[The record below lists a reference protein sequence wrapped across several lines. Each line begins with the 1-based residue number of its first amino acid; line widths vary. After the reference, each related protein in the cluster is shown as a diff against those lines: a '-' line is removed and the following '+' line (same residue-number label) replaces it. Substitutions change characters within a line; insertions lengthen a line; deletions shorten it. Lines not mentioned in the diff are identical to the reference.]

1 MSQQGGPQA
10 RRVPAQL
17 PNALTVLR
25 LVLVPVFVVLM
36 FIEPNEG
43 FGWRLAGTVAFGLA
57 ILTDFFDGSLARRYG
72 LVSNF
77 GKIWDPIADKA
88 LTGAAFIVLSILG
101 ELPWW
106 VTVLILVRE
115 WGITWMRVV
124 MLKYA
129 VMAAAPGGKL
139 KTLLQ
144 SFALLMFL
152 PYPIQATL
160 VPAPVWYYLGWAL
173 MWAAFALTFVTGVMY
188 VLDALRLKRAAGS
201 GAAGAGDAGAGD
213 AGPGDAG

>member
-1 MSQQGGPQA
+1 MSEQSGQQTA
-10 RRVPAQL
+10 RIPAQL

-36 FIEPNEG
+36 FLEPG
-43 FGWRLAGTVAFGLA
+43 TGLGWRLAATVAFGLA
-57 ILTDFFDGSLARRYG
+57 ILTDFFDGRLARRYG
-72 LVSNF
+72 LVSDF

-106 VTVLILVRE
+106 ITVPILVRE

-129 VMAAAPGGKL
+129 VMAAAPAGKL

-144 SFALLMFL
+144 AFALLVFL
-152 PYPIQATL
+152 PYPIMETL
-160 VPAPVWYYLGWAL
+160 APAPVWYYLGWAL
-173 MWAAFALTFVTGVMY
+173 MWAAFALTLITGVMY
-188 VLDALRLKRAAGS
+188 VLDALRLKREAGS
-201 GAAGAGDAGAGD
+201 GDAG
-213 AGPGDAG
+213 

>member
-1 MSQQGGPQA
+1 VSQQAQGQA
-10 RRVPAQL
+10 WRVPAQL

-25 LVLVPVFVVLM
+25 LILVPVFVALM
-36 FIEPNEG
+36 FVEPHEG
-43 FGWRLAGTVAFGLA
+43 FGWRLAGTAAFGLA
-57 ILTDFFDGSLARRYG
+57 ILTDFFDGRLARRYG
-72 LVSNF
+72 LVSDF

-144 SFALLMFL
+144 AFALLMFL
-152 PYPIQATL
+152 PYPIQETL
-160 VPAPVWYYLGWAL
+160 EPAPVWYYVGWTL
-173 MWAAFALTFVTGVMY
+173 MWAAFALTFITGVMY
-188 VLDALRLKRAAGS
+188 VFDALRLKRAADRDAGS
-201 GAAGAGDAGAGD
+201 GDAGSGD
-213 AGPGDAG
+213 AG

>member
-1 MSQQGGPQA
+1 MSEQAGQQTA
-10 RRVPAQL
+10 KIPAQL

-36 FIEPNEG
+36 FIEPATG
-43 FGWRLAGTVAFGLA
+43 LGWRLAGTAAFGLA
-57 ILTDFFDGSLARRYG
+57 ILTDFFDGRLARRYG
-72 LVSNF
+72 LVSDF

-160 VPAPVWYYLGWAL
+160 AAAPGWYYVGWTL
-173 MWAAFALTFVTGVMY
+173 MWSAFALTFITGVMY
-188 VLDALRLKRAAGS
+188 VLDALRLKREAGS
-201 GAAGAGDAGAGD
+201 GDAG
-213 AGPGDAG
+213 